1 MLRVQNKYPKQ
12 RQWQRTH
19 SLMTVIISVSKDVLS
34 RGLRVFIVGINGA
47 TNVAHVL
54 DCGGTSGDMPWR
66 DKDEDFLNW
75 AYRAMRYAQAKH
87 YSGNRFKRSL
97 NK

>member
-47 TNVAHVL
+47 TDVAHVL
-54 DCGGTSGDMPWR
+54 DCGGTSGNMPWCA
-66 DKDEDFLNW
+66 KYEDYLHW
-75 AYRAMRYAQAKH
+75 AYPTMRYAILVITA
-87 YSGNRFKRSL
+87 N
-97 NK
+97 